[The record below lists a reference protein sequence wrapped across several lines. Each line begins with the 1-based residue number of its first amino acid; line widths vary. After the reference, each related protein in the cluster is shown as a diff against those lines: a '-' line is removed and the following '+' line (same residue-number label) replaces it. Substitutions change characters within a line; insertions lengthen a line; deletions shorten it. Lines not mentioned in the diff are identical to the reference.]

1 MKGMKENTAVKVGM
15 AVLCIV
21 SAAVATVCLVLLLV
35 CMALGSYNDLQSTQ
49 PIDARN
55 VLEERMEQDLS
66 LVAHGYYPLVQEA
79 QANTNPAREA
89 WYQEELRVYEEQ
101 FDPANTSFRFAILDE
116 TGEQVMGT
124 YTGEPAL
131 VMTLYSLPDTDRELY
146 GYVAADLVMGDDYIA
161 ISASVQRLNDVQP
174 YLFPVLVG
182 CLILCLVLLALL
194 MTAAGHRREE
204 DGIVLRLLDRMPW
217 DAFVCLWVTVWC
229 LCAVGVVELSF
240 YFFDRTPTAA
250 VLHLQGILL
259 VFAAVAA
266 GCALVGV
273 VTMMSVAARLKV
285 KGWWKN
291 SLILRFFFWIG
302 RSCRRGAGAV
312 STRVKEKTLE
322 KAEVQGPA
330 KPGVLPRIGA
340 QITRFFRWLWGGI
353 KNLLGRGGAAV
364 QTLPMM
370 WKAVLFVGIV
380 LVLEVVCLWCAVD
393 SVNVLP
399 GILLNGILAVILLWA
414 SADMKKLQAA
424 ARAIADGDLDYRVD
438 TSRMRLDFKAHGE
451 DLNRI
456 GDGLTLAVE
465 DRLKSERMKT
475 ELITNVS
482 HDLKTPLTS
491 IVSYVDLLKK
501 EELPEKVAEYV
512 AVLDRQSAR
521 LKKLTEDLVE
531 ASKASTGNLHVAL
544 ESVDLGEFL
553 EQAQAEY
560 AARLLSAELEV
571 VAQPPAGPLLARSD
585 GRYLWRIMDN
595 LLGNACKYAMSG
607 TRVYLA
613 AERREDR
620 AVLSVKNISRER
632 LNISAD
638 ELMERF
644 VRGDSSRNTEGSGL
658 GLSIAQ
664 SLAALMG
671 GKLEL
676 TVDGDLFKAEVF
688 LPLAEAAEN

>member
-1 MKGMKENTAVKVGM
+1 YN
-15 AVLCIV
+15 IV
-21 SAAVATVCLVLLLV
+21 PSVLLNLIL
-35 CMALGSYNDLQSTQ
+35 A
-49 PIDARN
+49 
-55 VLEERMEQDLS
+55 
-66 LVAHGYYPLVQEA
+66 
-79 QANTNPAREA
+79 
-89 WYQEELRVYEEQ
+89 
-101 FDPANTSFRFAILDE
+101 AIL
-116 TGEQVMGT
+116 
-124 YTGEPAL
+124 L
-131 VMTLYSLPDTDRELY
+131 
-146 GYVAADLVMGDDYIA
+146 
-161 ISASVQRLNDVQP
+161 SV
-174 YLFPVLVG
+174 
-182 CLILCLVLLALL
+182 C
-194 MTAAGHRREE
+194 
-204 DGIVLRLLDRMPW
+204 
-217 DAFVCLWVTVWC
+217 
-229 LCAVGVVELSF
+229 
-240 YFFDRTPTAA
+240 
-250 VLHLQGILL
+250 
-259 VFAAVAA
+259 
-266 GCALVGV
+266 
-273 VTMMSVAARLKV
+273 
-285 KGWWKN
+285 
-291 SLILRFFFWIG
+291 
-302 RSCRRGAGAV
+302 
-312 STRVKEKTLE
+312 
-322 KAEVQGPA
+322 
-330 KPGVLPRIGA
+330 
-340 QITRFFRWLWGGI
+340 
-353 KNLLGRGGAAV
+353 
-364 QTLPMM
+364 
-370 WKAVLFVGIV
+370 
-380 LVLEVVCLWCAVD
+380 
-393 SVNVLP
+393 
-399 GILLNGILAVILLWA
+399 
-414 SADMKKLQAA
+414 ADMKKLQAA

-438 TSRMRLDFKAHGE
+438 TSRMRLDFKACGE

-456 GDGLTLAVE
+456 GDGLTVAVE

-501 EELPEKVAEYV
+501 EELPEKAAEYV
-512 AVLDRQSAR
+512 EVLDRQSAR

-560 AARLLSAELEV
+560 AARILSAELEV